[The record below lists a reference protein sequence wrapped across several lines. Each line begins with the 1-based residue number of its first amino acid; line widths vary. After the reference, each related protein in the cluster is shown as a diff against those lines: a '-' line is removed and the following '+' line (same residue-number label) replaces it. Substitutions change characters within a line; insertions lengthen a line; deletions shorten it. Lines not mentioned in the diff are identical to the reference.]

1 MFWLAQVLGACSH
14 KCCCRGHSSASAGNI
29 SWGYQPAQQ
38 RLAWELLVYPQQA
51 NRSCLFKPDHKI
63 YACGGGAK
71 YAFPLSLVKPFPT
84 ISINET
90 KLKHSLFCAACFL
103 LFPTQLN
110 FLSQTGI
117 CLLYNSR
124 ERRQGHTV
132 RAFCWRS
139 RRSSRVRSGLGIS
152 FQPRCRILPPTRCE
166 HGVKGLSLAGGQPVP
181 GFCTL
186 TAERQFE

>member
-14 KCCCRGHSSASAGNI
+14 KCCCRGQVLLQALETSAGVTSQHSRDWPGSCWCI
-29 SWGYQPAQQ
+29 LSKPTEAACLCLIT
-38 RLAWELLVYPQQA
+38 RSTLAE
-51 NRSCLFKPDHKI
+51 RS
-63 YACGGGAK
+63 GAK

-90 KLKHSLFCAACFL
+90 KLKHSLFCAACFV

-152 FQPRCRILPPTRCE
+152 FQPRCRILPPTRCK
-166 HGVKGLSLAGGQPVP
+166 H
-181 GFCTL
+181 
-186 TAERQFE
+186 